1 MSAVVAE
8 DHGRGQAML
17 VSGEEA
23 RGARLAKKAETR
35 GMIHISPLLP
45 AGTDA
50 LEGLQSRRA
59 FPPDEAGMEQW
70 RMSVDSATDDFAFA
84 NRGQTTLIEHE
95 DYMMKINRYP
105 GMDNPKSRLI
115 HNLI

>member
-1 MSAVVAE
+1 MRGRSAARPACRASASGHVGCCRGNIAE

-35 GMIHISPLLP
+35 GMTHIGPLLP

-50 LEGLQSRRA
+50 LEGLQSRRT
-59 FPPDEAGMEQW
+59 FPPDEAQ
-70 RMSVDSATDDFAFA
+70 
-84 NRGQTTLIEHE
+84 
-95 DYMMKINRYP
+95 
-105 GMDNPKSRLI
+105 
-115 HNLI
+115 

>member
-35 GMIHISPLLP
+35 GMIHISPLLL
-45 AGTDA
+45 ALTDA
-50 LEGLQSRRA
+50 LERLQSRCDA
-59 FPPDEAGMEQW
+59 FPPDEGLRA
-70 RMSVDSATDDFAFA
+70 
-84 NRGQTTLIEHE
+84 
-95 DYMMKINRYP
+95 
-105 GMDNPKSRLI
+105 
-115 HNLI
+115 

>member
-35 GMIHISPLLP
+35 GMIHISPLLL
-45 AGTDA
+45 ALTDA
-50 LEGLQSRRA
+50 LERLQSRCA
-59 FPPDEAGMEQW
+59 FPPDEGLRA
-70 RMSVDSATDDFAFA
+70 
-84 NRGQTTLIEHE
+84 
-95 DYMMKINRYP
+95 
-105 GMDNPKSRLI
+105 
-115 HNLI
+115 